1 MYILL
6 SNLRVKLLLLLIGL
20 AWGSAYAQE
29 SKPVISTTHL
39 NGNYYVYTSQGKPDD
54 KNYFPANGLYVL
66 TPEGVILIDTPW
78 DEDQTRQLAD
88 TLEKKHHQKMAM
100 CVVTHHHADRT
111 AGLDW
116 LRKKGVKTYS
126 SLLTHSLCE
135 GGDEKQAQ
143 YTFKGDTT
151 LTLGNVTLQTYYPGA
166 GHSLDNLVV
175 WFPNDKVLFGGCLI
189 RSFEAKSNPEVPGSD
204 SAAWAQATKK
214 LFTRYGDA
222 AFVIPGHQGWEGGT
236 AMLSHT
242 MIVLSRNQA
251 R

>member
-1 MYILL
+1 MFI
-6 SNLRVKLLLLLIGL
+6 SSGNLRVKLFLLLIGL
-20 AWGSAYAQE
+20 GINAVHAQVA
-29 SKPVISTTHL
+29 KPAISTANL
-39 NGNYYVYTSQGKPDD
+39 NGNYYVYTSQGKTDD
-54 KNYFPANGLYVL
+54 KSFFPANGLYVL
-66 TPEGVILIDTPW
+66 TSEGVILVDTPW
-78 DEDQTRQLAD
+78 DEEQTRQLAD
-88 TLEKKHHQKMAM
+88 SIEKKHHQKIAM
-100 CVVTHHHADRT
+100 CIVTHHHADRT

-151 LTLGNVTLQTYYPGA
+151 LSLGNVTLQTYYPGA
-166 GHSLDNLVV
+166 GHSMDNLVV

-189 RSFEAKSNPEVPGSD
+189 RSFEAKANPEVPGAD
-204 SAAWAQATKK
+204 FAQWAQATKK

-222 AFVIPGHQGWEGGT
+222 AFVIPGHQSWEGGT